1 VKSANAFSRS
11 IPASGIDA
19 NKGVDRISINKTFF
33 GVPLNGNTAN
43 KTDD

>member
-19 NKGVDRISINKTFF
+19 NKGVARIPITKTLF
-33 GVPLNGNTAN
+33 GIPLNGNTAN